1 MTDCTRRAVR
11 KGLVAA
17 GLGFLPA
24 LLFVIV
30 PCATG
35 QGPSTFKGELADEQL
50 NCIQTLVKAPLE
62 IKDKTSCM
70 LYFAHFV
77 KPGSKYVLYDPE
89 TKTKYQLDDQDLVQP
104 YVGAKN
110 VQITGTLDAATK
122 TIHVKEIRVKEI
134 RAS

>member
-1 MTDCTRRAVR
+1 MNACICKIAR
-11 KGLVAA
+11 KGAVTSA
-17 GLGFLPA
+17 LGFLPA

-50 NCIQTLVKAPLE
+50 NCIQTPVKAPLE

-77 KPGSKYVLYDPE
+77 KPGSKYVLYDLE